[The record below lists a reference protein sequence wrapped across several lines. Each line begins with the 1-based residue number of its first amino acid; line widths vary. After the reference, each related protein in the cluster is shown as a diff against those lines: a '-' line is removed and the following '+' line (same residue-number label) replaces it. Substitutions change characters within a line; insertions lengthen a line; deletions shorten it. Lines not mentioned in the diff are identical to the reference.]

1 MKRPSLYSPP
11 ISSSPPPSPP
21 PPPPPK
27 KAVTTERLLDQESQ
41 AEIARLRA
49 QLEQAE
55 QLANEYQ
62 AQLRTQTLKSSA
74 NNSRNHL
81 SEIELEKVRFKLQ
94 KRIEEL
100 EPLPELLKQAE
111 QKNVILQKQIN
122 DLQKHQ
128 TPVNADDQYRILQR

>member
-11 ISSSPPPSPP
+11 ISSSPPPSP